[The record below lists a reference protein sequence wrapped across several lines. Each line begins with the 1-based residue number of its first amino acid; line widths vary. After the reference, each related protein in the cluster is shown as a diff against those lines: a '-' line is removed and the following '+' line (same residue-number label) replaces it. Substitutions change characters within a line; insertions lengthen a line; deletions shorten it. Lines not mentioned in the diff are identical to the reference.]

1 MLRNLWPDSS
11 AHPTASGFGCFM
23 LTRFAPSPTGE
34 LHLGHAYSA
43 LLAHDAARRAGGR
56 FRLRIDDIDGSR
68 SRAAYVAAALADLAW
83 PGIDRDG
90 PLHRQS
96 HHPGPSDAALCALPA
111 RVLVPPCLCTRH

>member
-68 SRAAYVAAALADLAW
+68 SREAYVAAALADPAW
-83 PGIDRDG
+83 PGIDRAG
-90 PLHRQS
+90 PPPLQS
-96 HHPGPSDAALCALPA
+96 
-111 RVLVPPCLCTRH
+111 PPLGDIERASGRESVC